1 MADEDWD
8 APSTHA
14 LPPEVV
20 AKAIKHDDEDLLDDQ
35 DVADSWD
42 EDAKPTLKAQP
53 AKPRTKALSK
63 NQLAKRREE
72 EERKARTR
80 NPEEQLQA
88 KIETQRA
95 VEESDHQLAAEL
107 LGSDV
112 NADPE
117 AAQAK
122 GLSEYSLTTSADAEH
137 FASDVAK
144 HVLDSQNSANILQ
157 FTTAIVKK
165 LCEPMKSDDIKTV
178 ESTVTVLFNQARASE
193 TSKGKKKGKANKT
206 PALNSG
212 VGKSDKSTVFQDYN
226 SMYDNADDY
235 DFL

>member
-72 EERKARTR
+72 EERKARAR
-80 NPEEQLQA
+80 NPEEQVQA
-88 KIETQRA
+88 KLEAQRA

-117 AAQAK
+117 AVQAK
-122 GLSEYSLTTSADAEH
+122 GLAEYSLATPADAEH
-137 FASDVAK
+137 FAADVAK
-144 HVLDSQNSANILQ
+144 HVLDSKNPANVLL

-178 ESTVTVLFNQARASE
+178 EGAVTLLFNQARAAD
-193 TSKGKKKGKANKT
+193 TSKGKKKGKAKKT
-206 PALNSG
+206 PALNTG
-212 VGKSDKSTVFQDYN
+212 AGKNDKSAVFQDYN
-226 SMYDNADDY
+226 SLYDNADDY